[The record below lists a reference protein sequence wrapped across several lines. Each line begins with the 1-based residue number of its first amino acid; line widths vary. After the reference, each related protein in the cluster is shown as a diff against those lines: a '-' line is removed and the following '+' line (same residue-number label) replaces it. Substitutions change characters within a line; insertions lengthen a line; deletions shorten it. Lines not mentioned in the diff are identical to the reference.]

1 MPAPRLFLAAFAASC
16 LFAAIGAPVSARA
29 DEPAPKV
36 KPDPVLETVWVE
48 VVDVTAEE
56 APKIAASVSG
66 LAGVHSFAWTRE
78 REEAKVVRE
87 VGTAGDDA
95 VAKASKDAGAAS
107 ATRVPTAAVTLKFK
121 KALHC
126 DGCVLRVTETLQ
138 AVKGV
143 KDLTIAKDKTTVDVV
158 YDTRSVKTADLEA
171 ALAAAKYPVN
181 SPS

>member
-1 MPAPRLFLAAFAASC
+1 MPSSRSLLAAFAATC
-16 LFAAIGAPVSARA
+16 LLAGVAAPIVARA
-29 DEPAPKV
+29 DEPAPKA
-36 KPDPVLETVWVE
+36 KPEPVLETVWLE
-48 VVDVTAEE
+48 VADVTAEE
-56 APKIAASVSG
+56 APKLAATVSG
-66 LAGVHSFAWTRE
+66 LAGVRSFEWTKE

-95 VAKASKDAGAAS
+95 VAKASKDAGASS
-107 ATRVPTAAVTLKFK
+107 AARVPTAAVTLKFK

-181 SPS
+181 TPS